1 MSTPSDIRT
10 RLSGTGVALITP
22 FHTDGSIDFK
32 ALAELV
38 EWQIEA
44 GVEYLVVNGTTAESA
59 TTSAEEKAAILQK
72 VKEVNGGRLPIM
84 YGHGGN
90 HTKAL
95 IEGIKTIDWQ
105 GVDAVL
111 SVTPYYNKPSQAG
124 LKAHYDALA
133 SASPVPLLLYNV
145 PGRTGISLQPQT
157 VGKLA
162 LHQNIIGIKE
172 ASGDIVL
179 SIEIR
184 RHCPEEFMLI
194 AGDDMLTVPMAAIGG
209 IGSISVLANAFPH
222 LYSTM
227 TRMAIQRRFNDATE
241 IVKAFVDINPLL
253 YEEGNPT
260 GIKGTLALM
269 GKANDTVRLPLEAA
283 SASLKE
289 RIRECLHS
297 LEHQKW
303 AKD

>member
-1 MSTPSDIRT
+1 MNTPSDIRT

-32 ALAELV
+32 ALSDLV
-38 EWQIEA
+38 EWQIES

-59 TTSAEEKAAILQK
+59 TTSTEEKAAILQK
-72 VKEVNGGRLPIM
+72 VKAANNGRLPIM

-95 IEGIKTIDWQ
+95 LEGIKTIDWH

-111 SVTPYYNKPSQAG
+111 SVTPYYNKPNQAG
-124 LKAHYDALA
+124 LVSHFETLA
-133 SASPVPLLLYNV
+133 SACPVPVLLYNV

-162 LHQNIIGIKE
+162 KHPNIIGIKE
-172 ASGDIVL
+172 ASGDILL

-184 RHCPEEFMLI
+184 RYCPDEFMLI

-209 IGSISVLANAFPH
+209 VGSISVLANAFPH

-241 IVKAFVDINPLL
+241 ILKAFVDINPLL

-269 GKANDTVRLPLEAA
+269 GKANETVRLPLEEA
-283 SASLKE
+283 SAELKE
-289 RIRECLHS
+289 RIQECLNV
-297 LEHQKW
+297 LESQKW
-303 AKD
+303 AND